1 MWNSTKSALSNCRH
15 VFEVRPLIKLRL
27 LPVPMIA
34 TASASVQSDLVL
46 LVRVL
51 RMGRFTD
58 FSIVFLVYD
67 ATREVF

>member
-1 MWNSTKSALSNCRH
+1 
-15 VFEVRPLIKLRL
+15 
-27 LPVPMIA
+27 MIA